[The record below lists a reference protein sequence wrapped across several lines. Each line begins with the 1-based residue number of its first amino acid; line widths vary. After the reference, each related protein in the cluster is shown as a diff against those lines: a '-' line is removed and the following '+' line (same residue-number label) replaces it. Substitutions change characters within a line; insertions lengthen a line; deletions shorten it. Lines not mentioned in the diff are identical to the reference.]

1 MPLCRIQGLDLNTV
15 LPQTVI
21 LGPHKIGPL
30 SSEKVRHLGRELSN
44 FEKLVFDFSVLYI
57 QKKRGLRKKLIVST
71 LDIRIK
77 QSDIKVSHSKV
88 PSSENF
94 SRA

>member
-1 MPLCRIQGLDLNTV
+1 MPPCKIQGLDLNTV

-21 LGPHKIGPL
+21 LGPNKIGPL
-30 SSEKVRHLGRELSN
+30 SSEKVRQLGRLAN
-44 FEKLVFDFSVLYI
+44 FEKLVFDFSVLYS
-57 QKKRGLRKKLIVST
+57 KKSGLSKKSKVST
-71 LDIRIK
+71 LDFRIK
-77 QSDIKVSHSKV
+77 QSELKVSHSKV